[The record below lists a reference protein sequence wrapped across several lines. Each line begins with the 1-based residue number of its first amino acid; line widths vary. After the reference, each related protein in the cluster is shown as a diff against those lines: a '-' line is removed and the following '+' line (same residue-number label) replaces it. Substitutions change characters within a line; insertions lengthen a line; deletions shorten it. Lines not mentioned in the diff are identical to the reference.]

1 MSMCWTRTASGQ
13 SKSAGSYLS
22 LLSFGFSFYQHLPSS
37 STRPDCFVGI
47 YISKE
52 FGRRFWQYGINEHSR
67 TEFEAR
73 GTGKAR
79 NHAYIP
85 MEMAGAGIVGRAAAN
100 REIKIR
106 ILQPNVKLG
115 QQAPQDTSKVRNL

>member
-1 MSMCWTRTASGQ
+1 MNTCWIHTACGR

-22 LLSFGFSFYQHLPSS
+22 SQLRVQFHYLPSS
-37 STRPDCFVGI
+37 STPSDCFVRI

-52 FGRRFWQYGINEHSR
+52 FGCRFWQNGINEHSR
-67 TEFEAR
+67 TEFKAR
-73 GTGKAR
+73 STGEAR

-106 ILQPNVKLG
+106 ILQTNIQLG
-115 QQAPQDTSKVRNL
+115 Q